1 MGLMAGTLPVIQL
14 RAVRDAD
21 AQDLFGLITLCFADY
36 PGCFVDPHD
45 DLPDL
50 VAPAKTIEGKNG
62 GFWVIEDERGRV
74 AACCAIDFPQ
84 DGVAEVHR
92 LYVRPDM
99 RRGGLAQ
106 RLMERCE
113 TFARERGAGRIILW
127 SDTRFETAHRF
138 YARRGY
144 RRGPEPR
151 SLDDISHSLEYFF
164 ERDLK

>member
-1 MGLMAGTLPVIQL
+1 MRP
-14 RAVRDAD
+14 VRDSD

-50 VAPAKTIEGKNG
+50 RTPATSMANRNG
-62 GFWVIEDERGRV
+62 AFWVIEDDRSRV
-74 AACCAIDFPQ
+74 TACCAIDFPQ
-84 DGVAEVHR
+84 DGIAEVHR

-106 RLMERCE
+106 RLMECCE
-113 TFARERGAGRIILW
+113 DFARERGASKITLW

-138 YARRGY
+138 YERRGY

-151 SLDDISHSLEYFF
+151 TLDDISHSLEYFF
-164 ERDLK
+164 ERDLQ